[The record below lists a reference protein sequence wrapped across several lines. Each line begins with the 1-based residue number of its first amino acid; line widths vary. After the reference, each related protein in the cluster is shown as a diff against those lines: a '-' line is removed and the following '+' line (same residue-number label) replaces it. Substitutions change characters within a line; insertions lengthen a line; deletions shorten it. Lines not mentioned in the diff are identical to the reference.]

1 MRSFLK
7 TLLFLIAGTAFAQ
20 PYPSKPIRVI
30 VPFSPGGPVDV
41 VMRLLSPKMTEMLGQ
56 PLVIENKTGAGGNLG
71 VQQAARAPADGYTV
85 LATSSSFAVNP
96 ALTPDAGYNPEKDFI
111 AVAVVASQPNF
122 IVVNAAFPART
133 LAELLQMARTQ
144 KLAFASPS
152 SGTTPHLTA
161 ENLFKVRAKVDITH
175 VPFRGAGPAAAAVL
189 GGEPPIGSMA
199 GTAPMPRSEEHTS
212 ELQSRQYLVCRL
224 LLRPPPRST
233 LFPYTTLF
241 RSRRS
246 SLSPRPR
253 AAPRRISPPRTFS
266 RCAPKWTSRT
276 CRFAARAP
284 RRPRCW
290 AASRRSA
297 RWRAPRRCRDR
308 KSTRLNS
315 SHANISYAVFCFA
328 PHRALPSFPTRRS
341 SDLAEARFRLAL
353 ERHHAA
359 SHRREPF
366 QGARQS
372 GHHARA
378 VSRRGPRGG
387 RGAGRRAADRL
398 DGGHRA
404 DAEIGRAHV

>member
-1 MRSFLK
+1 MKGLLK

-41 VMRLLSPKMTEMLGQ
+41 VMRLLSPRMTEMLGQ

-71 VQQAARAPADGYTV
+71 VQQVARAPADGYTV

-175 VPFRGAGPAAAAVL
+175 VPFRGAGPAVAAVL

-199 GTAPMPRSEEHTS
+199 GTAPMPH
-212 ELQSRQYLVCRL
+212 L
-224 LLRPPPRST
+224 
-233 LFPYTTLF
+233 
-241 RSRRS
+241 
-246 SLSPRPR
+246 
-253 AAPRRISPPRTFS
+253 
-266 RCAPKWTSRT
+266 
-276 CRFAARAP
+276 
-284 RRPRCW
+284 
-290 AASRRSA
+290 
-297 RWRAPRRCRDR
+297 
-308 KSTRLNS
+308 KSGKL
-315 SHANISYAVFCFA
+315 
-328 PHRALPSFPTRRS
+328 RALAVS
-341 SDLAEARFRLAL
+341 SSKRLASL
-353 ERHHAA
+353 PDVPTLNELGYPDMEDYTWVGLFLPAGTPTAIAQKLNDAVIRTVQSADI
-359 SHRREPF
+359 RE
-366 QGARQS
+366 
-372 GHHARA
+372 
-378 VSRRGPRGG
+378 
-387 RGAGRRAADRL
+387 RL
-398 DGGHRA
+398 DGLTFEPTAAPLRETA
-404 DAEIGRAHV
+404 DYVKSELVKWAKVVRDTGAKAE